1 MALELHRHPLRSL
14 GKTEYVGFALKEVG
28 AKGLRCESRNSSRT
42 TDWSVLCN
50 DPRILN
56 LFQEVTETPSRL
68 WLQKRARLLGLEI
81 LSFEKVS
88 WSWRTSTL
96 YIREG
101 YHNTYPDIF

>member
-28 AKGLRCESRNSSRT
+28 AKGLRCELRNSSRT
-42 TDWSVLCN
+42 TDWSLLCN
-50 DPRILN
+50 DPSILN
-56 LFQEVTETPSRL
+56 LFQEVTETHSRL
-68 WLQKRARLLGLEI
+68 WLQKRARLLGLEL
-81 LSFEKVS
+81 LSFENDTS
-88 WSWRTSTL
+88 WHTSTL